1 MSKLWHYAIVGAG
14 PAGTASALNLLRLGV
29 AADDIVVL
37 DKATFP
43 RPKLCGGGITHRGT
57 ALLQELLPGHFA
69 SETDV
74 PPGGLRTLGLDFA
87 SRAGRFPVQEAG
99 PQWLYDRA
107 DLDHALLRAVEDK
120 GVLVLQGT
128 ALTKLERATDE
139 WTVHVR
145 GRESGVSELR
155 ARWVIGADGAH
166 GAVARCSGIPRGR
179 LGRLVEAYYE
189 ATPRAQTTPDRLLFD
204 FDPVFD
210 GIPGY
215 AWIFPYPNSGHFKI
229 GVMDGRG
236 IVSGNK
242 LRSWTDDFAHRHGY
256 RRVDAKI
263 AGWPEHFYAPSNQ
276 AHIEG
281 LVLVGEAWGID
292 PLLGEGIAPSLEMA
306 AYAAERLAGA
316 SSRRIRGYE
325 RDFRRT
331 TPGRNL
337 LFQHHLANLVYGPH
351 PTRWVRVLFG
361 HEYMRE
367 LAGQGTEAYG
377 KLARH
382 LPRLVGDYALQC
394 LKEGLP
400 SARPFPP
407 RNELEMRGRTTTGR
421 A

>member
-1 MSKLWHYAIVGAG
+1 VSKLWHYAIVGAG
-14 PAGTASALNLLRLGV
+14 PAGTATALNLLRLGV
-29 AADDIVVL
+29 SADDIVIL

-57 ALLQELLPGHFA
+57 ALLQGLVPEYFT
-69 SETDV
+69 SDV
-74 PPGGLRTLGLDFA
+74 PPGGIRTLGLDFS

-107 DLDHALLRAVEDK
+107 DLDHALLRAVTEK
-120 GVLVLQGT
+120 GVRVLQGT
-128 ALTKLERATDE
+128 ALTKLDSSTKD
-139 WTVHVR
+139 WTLHLR
-145 GRESGVSELR
+145 GEGDTELKS
-155 ARWVIGADGAH
+155 RWVIGADGAH
-166 GAVARCSGIPRGR
+166 GAVSRYAGIPRGR

-189 ATPRAQTTPDRLLFD
+189 ATPRAVTTPDRLLFD

-215 AWIFPYPNSGHFKI
+215 AWIFPYPNSGHYKI

-236 IVSGNK
+236 VISGEK
-242 LRSWTDDFAHRHGY
+242 LRTWTDAFAARHGY

-306 AYAAERLAGA
+306 EYAAQRLVDA
-316 SSRRIRGYE
+316 SSRTIRGYE

-331 TPGRNL
+331 EPGRNL
-337 LFQHHLANLVYGPH
+337 LFQHYLANLLYGPS
-351 PTRWVRVLFG
+351 PTRWMRVLFS
-361 HEYMRE
+361 HAYMRQ
-367 LAGQGTEAYG
+367 LAGRGTESYG

-382 LPRLVGDYALQC
+382 LPSLVGSYALQC

-407 RNELEMRGRTTTGR
+407 PGELEMRGRTAGR
-421 A
+421 AR

>member
-14 PAGTASALNLLRLGV
+14 PSGTATALNLLRLGV
-29 AADDIVVL
+29 DASDIVIV

-43 RPKLCGGGITHRGT
+43 RPKLCGGGVTHRGT
-57 ALLQELLPGHFA
+57 AILQDLLPEHFA
-69 SETDV
+69 LDGET
-74 PPGGLRTLGLDFA
+74 PPGGIRTLGLDFV
-87 SRAGRFPVQEAG
+87 SRAGSIPVQEAG
-99 PQWLYDRA
+99 HQWLYDRA

-139 WTVHVR
+139 WIVHVR
-145 GRESGVSELR
+145 GPGESTLK

-166 GAVARCSGIPRGR
+166 GAVARHAGIPRGR

-189 ATPRAQTTPDRLLFD
+189 ATPRAVTTPDRLLFD
-204 FDPVFD
+204 FNPVFD

-215 AWIFPYPNSGHFKI
+215 AWIFPYPNSGLYKI

-236 IVSGNK
+236 VVSGDK
-242 LRSWTDDFAHRHGY
+242 LRTWTDAFAERHGY

-263 AGWPEHFYAPSNQ
+263 AGWPEHFFAPSNK

-306 AYAAERLAGA
+306 AYAAKRLVET
-316 SSRRIRGYE
+316 SSRNIRGYE
-325 RDFRRT
+325 RRFLWT
-331 TPGRNL
+331 VPGRNL
-337 LFQHHLANLVYGPH
+337 LFQHSLANMLYGPR
-351 PTRWVRVLFG
+351 PNRWIRVLFS
-361 HEYMRE
+361 HTYMRQ
-367 LAGQGTEAYG
+367 LAGRGTEAYG

-382 LPRLVGDYALQC
+382 LPRLAGEYMLQV

-400 SARPFPP
+400 SAGPFPAP
-407 RNELEMRGRTTTGR
+407 DALEARGRTTGR